1 MLQLLSTRQW
11 AATIV
16 HAYPYMPDI
25 ENALEA
31 VAKAAGHPPKEA
43 VLNDRSMGNMAVEW
57 EGLQDY
63 LQLITSPKTHDY
75 VPFSV
80 QSAMLSG
87 ASLASSS
94 ASKMPFG

>member
-1 MLQLLSTRQW
+1 
-11 AATIV
+11 
-16 HAYPYMPDI
+16 MPDI

-31 VAKAAGHPPKEA
+31 VAKAAGHSPKEA

-63 LQLITSPKTHDY
+63 LQLITNPKTHDY

-80 QSAMLSG
+80 QSAVLSG
-87 ASLASSS
+87 ASLAASS
-94 ASKMPFG
+94 ASKMPFA